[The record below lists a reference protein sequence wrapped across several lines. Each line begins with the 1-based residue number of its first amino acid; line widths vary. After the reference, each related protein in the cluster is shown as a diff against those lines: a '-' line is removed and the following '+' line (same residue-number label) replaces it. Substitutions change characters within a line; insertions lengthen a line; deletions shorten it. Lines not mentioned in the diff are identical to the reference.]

1 MSNSSDPITLMGS
14 TARNPDLNWSQV
26 RETILMLE
34 LAIAQIDVALR
45 DSDGSVSVLT
55 NTFTAMMGFM
65 NDIQEEIAKLPE
77 EGECKHIKDRVT
89 RYGQSVTGM
98 MQESIVA
105 FQFYD
110 KLTQRLNHVGVSVKH
125 LSELISSPVKL
136 YNPAEWVKLQEE
148 IRGKYTM
155 AEEVLMFDAIMEGG
169 TVEEALARYR
179 AALEES
185 KKKLHDIELF

>member
-14 TARNPDLNWSQV
+14 SARNPDLNWSQV

-55 NTFTAMMGFM
+55 NTFTEMMGYM
-65 NDIQEEIAKLPE
+65 SDIQEEIAKLPE
-77 EGECKHIKDRVT
+77 EGESKHIKERVT
-89 RYGQSVTGM
+89 RYGHSVSTM

-110 KLTQRLNHVGVSVKH
+110 KLTQRLNHVGLSVKH
-125 LSELISSPVKL
+125 LSSLIAEPAKL
-136 YNPAEWVKLQEE
+136 YNPTEWVKLQDE

-155 AEEVLMFDAIMEGG
+155 AEEVLMFDAIMAGG
-169 TVEEALARYR
+169 SVEEALAKYR

-185 KKKLHDIELF
+185 KKKLQDIELF